1 MIEIRKKLKASRA
14 AYNIAVKGA
23 LELPFDARQ
32 KTRQRATLASGEEVG
47 LLLPRGEVLR
57 GGDLLVASDGRVIE
71 VVARPEAVLHVT
83 CDTPEDLLRAAYHLG
98 NRHVAVEVGE
108 GYLRLAADHV
118 LEGMLEGL
126 GANVES
132 LQAPFEPEAGAY
144 EAGHR
149 HEEGSG
155 PGKIHHYGEVHDQGH
170 DHGETG
176 HVHGPNCG
184 HDHGRGAK
192 HDQAGHEEVHVHGPG
207 CGHDHGHEHAQAHA
221 EAHVHGPNCGHD
233 HSHDTAGKPHAHDEH
248 AGHEHHAGCSHDH
261 DHGHDHKHDHDHGHG
276 HKH

>member
-14 AYNIAVKGA
+14 AYNIAVKGT

-32 KTRQRATLASGEEVG
+32 KTRLRTALASGEEVG
-47 LLLPRGEVLR
+47 LMLPRGEVLR

-126 GANVES
+126 GAKVAS

-155 PGKIHHYGEVHDQGH
+155 PGKIHQYGDSH
-170 DHGETG
+170 DHDHDHAHEGG
-176 HVHGPNCG
+176 HVHGPHCG
-184 HDHGRGAK
+184 HDHGRKEA
-192 HDQAGHEEVHVHGPG
+192 HADA
-207 CGHDHGHEHAQAHA
+207 HDHDHAHA
-221 EAHVHGPNCGHD
+221 SPEAHVHGPNCGHD
-233 HSHDTAGKPHAHDEH
+233 HAHDHAHAHGAKAHDHDDH
-248 AGHEHHAGCSHDH
+248 AGHGHEHHAGC
-261 DHGHDHKHDHDHGHG
+261 GHDHGHG

>member
-14 AYNIAVKGA
+14 AYNIAVKGT

-32 KTRQRATLASGEEVG
+32 KTRLRTALASGEEVG
-47 LLLPRGEVLR
+47 LMLPRGEVLR

-118 LEGMLEGL
+118 LEGMLAGL
-126 GANVES
+126 GAKVES

-144 EAGHR
+144 EAGHQ

-155 PGKIHHYGEVHDQGH
+155 PGKIHQYGDSHDH
-170 DHGETG
+170 DHGHEGG

-184 HDHGRGAK
+184 HDHGRKSAHADS
-192 HDQAGHEEVHVHGPG
+192 HDHD
-207 CGHDHGHEHAQAHA
+207 HDHGHAHA
-221 EAHVHGPNCGHD
+221 KLEAHVHGPNCGHD
-233 HSHDTAGKPHAHDEH
+233 HAHDHDHGAKAHDHDDH
-248 AGHEHHAGCSHDH
+248 ASHGHEHHAGC
-261 DHGHDHKHDHDHGHG
+261 GHDHGHG